1 MILPARIFSLL
12 DRFAFAGQI
21 AFFQGQRPLGI
32 FQFLRRRETAE
43 LRIRRRIF
51 EHAVF
56 LLAVDRRRIGFR
68 MKRLFG
74 WHFICSSRSA
84 VRRRPAGR
92 LVRRPAAAAA
102 PAAASA
108 RRAGR
113 RVCWSLPSAPPRT
126 APGRRLAVWQNWR
139 SAPALRSERPA
150 VFLNPA
156 DKPAKPCT
164 EFA

>member
-43 LRIRRRIF
+43 LRIRRRVF

-74 WHFICSSRSA
+74 WHFVCSYI
-84 VRRRPAGR
+84 G
-92 LVRRPAAAAA
+92 
-102 PAAASA
+102 
-108 RRAGR
+108 G
-113 RVCWSLPSAPPRT
+113 SAPPSGPPGAPPGGGGGASGGIGAPSGPPGLLVIAICATADGTRPASCCLAKLAVSART
-126 APGRRLAVWQNWR
+126 A
-139 SAPALRSERPA
+139 LRTACCFFEPSG
-150 VFLNPA
+150 
-156 DKPAKPCT
+156 
-164 EFA
+164 